1 MAQTKSWFKGV
12 ANVRGNLYSVV
23 DFPAFLGGAPVSLNE
38 QSRLLLL
45 GERFRT
51 ASALLVDR
59 SLGLRNAAQLKPI
72 GCRRARRHG
81 CAREY
86 EDEEGKTLAR
96 ARPRRS
102 WCSTKNS

>member
-1 MAQTKSWFKGV
+1 V

-23 DFPAFLGGAPVSLNE
+23 DFPAFLGNAPVSLNE

-59 SLGLRNAAQLKPI
+59 SLGLRNATQLKPTDAKNQAAWV
-72 GCRRARRHG
+72 RA
-81 CAREY
+81 EY
-86 EDEEGKTLAR
+86 QDEEGKRWLELDLGQLVQHEEFL
-96 ARPRRS
+96 
-102 WCSTKNS
+102 NVGN